1 MRRLGLR
8 RTVLAAVA
16 TAVVLALAVVAVV
29 LAVGRAAPAGL
40 TSGAAEREASSAAQI
55 TAPLSGVT
63 SGPVRTGVNDFTFDS
78 FDVEYRLGRDAD
90 GHATLLTT
98 ETLVARFPDFDQN
111 RGIRRS
117 LPATYQGHTTQLSV
131 VSVTDEEG
139 EPRNFEVEYGSG
151 IVDIIAAVPEGQFVR
166 GEQTYVIT
174 YAQRDVVDFFAS
186 SSAEEFYWNLTGTDW
201 AQPFARVSGRVVLDD
216 GLRTALLDQDACY
229 RGYAGSTDR
238 CAITRSGDT
247 FTVDELA
254 LGPYQ
259 TVTIAIGFAPGTFTL
274 FDTSY
279 LATPWAWLQLLGVVV
294 ALGAAVA
301 ALVLRATRYRDAP
314 GRPVI
319 IAEYLP
325 PSGLSLLEAAVLTHR
340 RSRAVA
346 SQLVDFAVRRAIMI
360 IETPATWFRWR
371 DTWTL
376 RLETAS
382 GTEGEE
388 RNLLQYFFPGLIGGT
403 EHQLSA
409 QNTSLSQSIQ
419 ALLTRLASGVVAR
432 GWRSRIPA
440 RHSVLLPALVIV
452 GEIVV
457 FVTGVIM
464 MEEGRGGD
472 LPWML
477 IGVPFVGLLI
487 VGICLWRSPLT
498 PVGAELVDHLKGLE
512 VYIELAEADRMRVL
526 QSPEGAEREPVDATS
541 RDERLKLVERL
552 LPWAV
557 LTKHEREWAKELGEF
572 YAEGEGPVWFL
583 SSRTFSVA
591 GFTAG
596 VGSVSST
603 LSSSYSGSSSS
614 GGSSGGGSSGGGG
627 GGGGGGGV

>member
-1 MRRLGLR
+1 MRRRVLGLITG
-8 RTVLAAVA
+8 TVL
-16 TAVVLALAVVAVV
+16 LALAVTVSG
-29 LAVGRAAPAGL
+29 VGAGQAAPLPAVPL
-40 TSGAAEREASSAAQI
+40 QSVAEGA
-55 TAPLSGVT
+55 L
-63 SGPVRTGVNDFTFDS
+63 RTGVDDFTFDS
-78 FDVEYRLGRDAD
+78 FNVEYELGRDAD

-98 ETLVARFPDFDQN
+98 ETLVARFPDVDQN

-117 LPATYQGHTTQLSV
+117 LPATYQGHTTSLTV
-131 VSVTDEEG
+131 LSVTDGEG
-139 EPRNFEVEYGSG
+139 EPRPYEVEYGSG

-174 YAQRDVVDFFAS
+174 YAQRDVVDFFANS
-186 SSAEEFYWNLTGTDW
+186 NAEEFYWNLTGTDW
-201 AQPFARVSGRVVLDD
+201 AQPFARVSGRVVLAD

-247 FTVDELA
+247 LAVDELA
-254 LGPYQ
+254 LGPFQ
-259 TVTIAIGFAPGTFTL
+259 TVTVAIGFAPGTFTL

-279 LATPWAWLQLLGVVV
+279 LVTPWAWLQLLGLVV
-294 ALGAAVA
+294 AIAAAVA

-319 IAEYLP
+319 VAEYLP
-325 PSGLSLLEAAVLTHR
+325 PRGLSLLEAAVLSRHR
-340 RSRAVA
+340 PRAVA
-346 SQLVDFAVRRAIMI
+346 SQLVDFAVRGVLTI

-371 DTWTL
+371 DTWML
-376 RLETAS
+376 RLESTD
-382 GTEGEE
+382 GVEGEE
-388 RNLLQYFFPGLIGGT
+388 RTLLQYFFPGLLVGT
-403 EHQLSA
+403 EHPLSA
-409 QNTSLSQSIQ
+409 QNTSLSRSIQ
-419 ALLTRLASGVVAR
+419 TQLTRMTSAVIAR

-440 RHSVLLPALVIV
+440 RHSVLLPALVVVAGITVVVAGIV
-452 GEIVV
+452 
-457 FVTGVIM
+457 M
-464 MEEGRGGD
+464 SDEGRGGA
-472 LPWML
+472 LP
-477 IGVPFVGLLI
+477 GLLMVVPI
-487 VGICLWRSPLT
+487 VAFLVVGACLWRSPLT
-498 PVGAELVDHLKGLE
+498 AEGAELVDHLKGLE

-526 QSPEGAEREPVDATS
+526 QSPEGALREPVDPTS

-572 YAEGEGPVWFL
+572 YAEGESPRWFA
-583 SSRTFSVA
+583 SSRPFSVA
-591 GFTAG
+591 AFSAG

>member
-1 MRRLGLR
+1 MPRLDVR
-8 RTVLAAVA
+8 RTVLVVVA
-16 TAVVLALAVVAVV
+16 TALVLALAVIAIV
-29 LAVGRAAPAGL
+29 LALGRAAPPTLA
-40 TSGAAEREASSAAQI
+40 SGAAENGTSAALQR
-55 TAPLSGVT
+55 TAPLSAVT
-63 SGPVRTGVNDFTFDS
+63 GGALRTGINDFTFDS
-78 FDVEYRLGRDAD
+78 FDVEYRLGRDAN

-98 ETLVARFPDFDQN
+98 ETLVARFPDYEQN

-117 LPATYQGHTTQLSV
+117 LPASFQGHTTQLTV
-131 VSVTDEEG
+131 VSVTDG
-139 EPRNFEVEYGSG
+139 DGRPRQYDVEYDTG
-151 IVDIIAAVPEGQFVR
+151 IVDIIAAVPEGQFVL

-174 YAQRDVVDFFAS
+174 YAQRDVVDYFAS
-186 SSAEEFYWNLTGTDW
+186 SNAEEFYWNLTGTDW
-201 AQPFARVSGRVVLDD
+201 AQPFGRVSASVILND
-216 GLRTALLDQDACY
+216 GLRSALLDQDACY
-229 RGYAGSTDR
+229 RGYAGSTER
-238 CAITRSGDT
+238 CAITRTGDA

-259 TVTIAIGFAPGTFTL
+259 TVTIAIGFAPGTFEL
-274 FDTSY
+274 FDSSY
-279 LATPWAWLQLLGVVV
+279 LLTPWAWLQLLGIVV

-301 ALVLRATRYRDAP
+301 AVVLRLTRYRDAP

-325 PSGLSLLEAAVLTHR
+325 PPGLSLLEAAVLTHR

-346 SQLVDFAVRRAIMI
+346 SQLVNFAVRRAITI
-360 IETPATWFRWR
+360 IESPATWFRWR
-371 DTWTL
+371 DSWTL

-403 EHQLSA
+403 EHELTA
-409 QNTSLSQSIQ
+409 KNTSLSQSIQ
-419 ALLTRLASGVVAR
+419 AQLTRMSSGVVAR
-432 GWRSRIPA
+432 GWRRRIPA
-440 RHSVLLPALVIV
+440 RHSTLLPAAVILGAIAV
-452 GEIVV
+452 FWAGIV
-457 FVTGVIM
+457 M
-464 MEEGRGGD
+464 MEEGRGGN

-477 IGVPFVGLLI
+477 MGVPFVGLLI
-487 VGICLWRSPLT
+487 VGLCLWRSPLT
-498 PVGAELVDHLKGLE
+498 PEGAEIVDHLKGLE

-557 LTKHEREWAKELGEF
+557 LTKHEREWAKELGTF
-572 YAEGEGPVWFL
+572 YGEGEGPVWFS
-583 SSRTFSVA
+583 SSRVFSVA

>member
-1 MRRLGLR
+1 MRRLVLGLVAGA
-8 RTVLAAVA
+8 VL
-16 TAVVLALAVVAVV
+16 LALVITALV
-29 LAVGRAAPAGL
+29 LTLGRAAAPVL
-40 TSGAAEREASSAAQI
+40 TSGAAENPGAGLFASTAQR
-55 TAPLSGVT
+55 TSPLQAVT
-63 SGPVRTGVNDFTFDS
+63 GGALRTGVDDFTFDS

-117 LPATYQGHTTQLSV
+117 LPAFYQGHTTELTV
-131 VSVTDEEG
+131 LSVTDGDG
-139 EPRNFEVEYGSG
+139 EPRRFEVEYGSG
-151 IVDIIAAVPEGQFVR
+151 VVDVIAAVPEGQFVR

-174 YAQRDVVDFFAS
+174 YSQRDVVDFFAS
-186 SSAEEFYWNLTGTDW
+186 SNAEEFYWNLTGTDW

-216 GLRTALLDQDACY
+216 GLRSALLDQDACY
-229 RGYAGSTDR
+229 RGYAGSTER

-247 FTVDELA
+247 FAVDELA
-254 LGPYQ
+254 IGPYQ

-279 LATPWAWLQLLGVVV
+279 LATPWAWVQLLGVAIAV
-294 ALGAAVA
+294 GAAVA
-301 ALVLRATRYRDAP
+301 ALVLRLTRYRDAD

-319 IAEYLP
+319 VAEYLP
-325 PSGLSLLEAAVLTHR
+325 PRGLSLLEAAVLTR
-340 RSRAVA
+340 RKPRAVA
-346 SQLVDFAVRRAIMI
+346 SQLVDFAVRGVITI

-371 DTWTL
+371 DSWML
-376 RLETAS
+376 RLESTE
-382 GTEGEE
+382 GVEGEE
-388 RNLLQYFFPGLIGGT
+388 LNLLRYFFPGLVVGT
-403 EHQLSA
+403 EHTLTA

-419 ALLTRLASGVVAR
+419 AQLARIASSIVAR
-432 GWRSRIPA
+432 GWRSSIPA
-440 RHSVLLPALVIV
+440 RHAVGLSALVVLGQVMAFVAGI
-452 GEIVV
+452 
-457 FVTGVIM
+457 FVTD
-464 MEEGRGGD
+464 EGRGGD
-472 LPWML
+472 LPGFL
-477 IGVPFVGLLI
+477 IP
-487 VGICLWRSPLT
+487 VGILCFFVVAVCLYRHPLT
-498 PVGAELVDHLKGLE
+498 AEGAELADHLKGLE
-512 VYIELAEADRMRVL
+512 VYIELAEADRLRVL
-526 QSPEGAEREPVDATS
+526 QSPEGAEREPVDASS

-572 YAEGEGPVWFL
+572 YAEGEGPRWFS
-583 SSRTFSVA
+583 SSRAFSVA

>member
-1 MRRLGLR
+1 MRRLVLGL
-8 RTVLAAVA
+8 VA
-16 TAVVLALAVVAVV
+16 GGLLLALAVTALVLSLGRAGAPV
-29 LAVGRAAPAGL
+29 LA
-40 TSGAAEREASSAAQI
+40 SGAAENAGPFSSSAQR
-55 TAPLSGVT
+55 TAPLQAVT
-63 SGPVRTGVNDFTFDS
+63 GGALRTGVDDFTFDS

-98 ETLVARFPDFDQN
+98 ETLVARFPEFDQN

-117 LPATYQGHTTQLSV
+117 LPATYQGHTTQLTV
-131 VSVTDEEG
+131 LSVTDG
-139 EPRNFEVEYGSG
+139 DGQPRPYDVEYGSG

-174 YAQRDVVDFFAS
+174 YAQRDVVDFAAS
-186 SSAEEFYWNLTGTDW
+186 SNAEEFYWNLTGTDW
-201 AQPFARVSGRVVLDD
+201 AQPFARVSGRVVLND
-216 GLRTALLDQDACY
+216 GLRSALLDQDACY
-229 RGYAGSTDR
+229 RGYAGSTER

-247 FTVDELA
+247 FAVDELA
-254 LGPYQ
+254 IGPYQ

-279 LATPWAWLQLLGVVV
+279 LATPWAWVQLLGVAIAV
-294 ALGAAVA
+294 GAAVA
-301 ALVLRATRYRDAP
+301 ALVLRLTRYRDAE

-319 IAEYLP
+319 VAEYLP
-325 PSGLSLLEAAVLTHR
+325 PRGLSLLDAAVLTR
-340 RSRAVA
+340 RKPRGVA
-346 SQLVDFAVRRAIMI
+346 SQLVDFAVRGSITI

-371 DTWTL
+371 DAWML
-376 RLETAS
+376 RLESTD
-382 GTEGEE
+382 GVEGEE
-388 RNLLQYFFPGLIGGT
+388 LNLLRYFFPGLVVGT
-403 EHQLSA
+403 EHTLTA

-419 ALLTRLASGVVAR
+419 AQLARIASSIVAR
-432 GWRSRIPA
+432 GWRSSIPA
-440 RHSVLLPALVIV
+440 RHTVGLSALVV
-452 GEIVV
+452 LGQVMA
-457 FVTGVIM
+457 FVAGIFITD
-464 MEEGRGGD
+464 EGRGGD
-472 LPWML
+472 LPWFL
-477 IGVPFVGLLI
+477 IP
-487 VGICLWRSPLT
+487 VGILCFFVVAVCLYRHPLM
-498 PVGAELVDHLKGLE
+498 PEGAELVDHLKGLE

-541 RDERLKLVERL
+541 RDERLTLVERL

-572 YAEGEGPVWFL
+572 YAEGEGPGWF
-583 SSRTFSVA
+583 SSTRPFSVA

>member
-1 MRRLGLR
+1 MRRLLLP
-8 RTVLAAVA
+8 VLGG
-16 TAVVLALAVVAVV
+16 AVVLALVIAALV
-29 LAVGRAAPAGL
+29 LALGGRAAPQPQ
-40 TSGAAEREASSAAQI
+40 SGAAPVTA
-55 TAPLSGVT
+55 APLDAAPAAVT
-63 SGPVRTGVNDFTFDS
+63 GGPLRTGVNDFTFDS
-78 FDVEYRLGRDAD
+78 FDVEYRLGRDAE
-90 GHATLLTT
+90 GHATLVTT
-98 ETLVARFPDFDQN
+98 ETLVARFPDYDQN

-117 LPATYQGHTTQLSV
+117 LPATYQGHTTQLTV
-131 VSVTDEEG
+131 LSVTDG
-139 EPRNFEVEYGSG
+139 DGQPRRFDVEYGSG

-186 SSAEEFYWNLTGTDW
+186 SNAEEFYWNLTGTDW
-201 AQPFARVSGRVVLDD
+201 AQPFARVSGTVVLDD
-216 GLRTALLDQDACY
+216 GLRSALLDQDACY
-229 RGYAGSTDR
+229 RGYAGSTER
-238 CAITRSGDT
+238 CAITRTGDT
-247 FTVDELA
+247 FTIDELA
-254 LGPYQ
+254 IGPYQ

-279 LATPWAWLQLLGVVV
+279 LVSPWGWLQLLAV
-294 ALGAAVA
+294 LGAVAAAIA
-301 ALVLRATRYRDAP
+301 ALVLRATRYRNAP

-319 IAEYLP
+319 VAEYLP
-325 PSGLSLLEAAVLTHR
+325 PRGMSLLEAAVLTRHR
-340 RSRAVA
+340 PRAVA
-346 SQLVDFAVRRAIMI
+346 SQLVDFAVRGVLTI

-371 DTWTL
+371 DSWML
-376 RLETAS
+376 RLESTD
-382 GTEGEE
+382 GVDGEE
-388 RNLLQYFFPGLIGGT
+388 RNLLQYFFPGLIVGT
-403 EHQLSA
+403 EHALTA

-419 ALLTRLASGVVAR
+419 AQLTRMASGVIAR
-432 GWRSRIPA
+432 GWRYRIPA
-440 RHSVLLPALVIV
+440 RHSVLLPGLATVAGIGVFTAGIV
-452 GEIVV
+452 
-457 FVTGVIM
+457 M
-464 MEEGRGGD
+464 SDEGRGGD

-477 IGVPFVGLLI
+477 MAVPIVAVVVIGA
-487 VGICLWRSPLT
+487 CLWRSPLT
-498 PVGAELVDHLKGLE
+498 PEGAELVDHLKGLE
-512 VYIELAEADRMRVL
+512 VYIELAEADRIRVL

-572 YAEGEGPVWFL
+572 YAEGEGPRWFS
-583 SSRTFSVA
+583 SSRAFSVA

>member
-1 MRRLGLR
+1 MRRLLLP
-8 RTVLAAVA
+8 VLGG
-16 TAVVLALAVVAVV
+16 AVVLALVIAALV
-29 LAVGRAAPAGL
+29 LALGGRAAPQPQ
-40 TSGAAEREASSAAQI
+40 SGAAPVAA
-55 TAPLSGVT
+55 APLEAAPAAVT
-63 SGPVRTGVNDFTFDS
+63 GGPLRTGVNDFTFDS
-78 FDVEYRLGRDAD
+78 FDVEYRLGRDAE
-90 GHATLLTT
+90 GHATLVTT
-98 ETLVARFPDFDQN
+98 ETLVARFPDYDQN

-117 LPATYQGHTTQLSV
+117 LPATYQGHTTQLTV
-131 VSVTDEEG
+131 LSVTDG
-139 EPRNFEVEYGSG
+139 DGQPRRFDVEYGSG

-174 YAQRDVVDFFAS
+174 YTQRDVVDFFAS
-186 SSAEEFYWNLTGTDW
+186 SNAEEFYWNLTGTDW
-201 AQPFARVSGRVVLDD
+201 AQPFARVSGTVVLDD
-216 GLRTALLDQDACY
+216 GLRSALRDQDACY
-229 RGYAGSTDR
+229 RGDAGASER
-238 CAITRSGDT
+238 CAITRTGDT
-247 FTVDELA
+247 LTIDELA
-254 LGPYQ
+254 IGPYQ

-279 LATPWAWLQLLGVVV
+279 LVSPWGWLQLLAV
-294 ALGAAVA
+294 LGAVAAAIA
-301 ALVLRATRYRDAP
+301 ALVLRATRYRNAP

-319 IAEYLP
+319 VAEYLP
-325 PSGLSLLEAAVLTHR
+325 PRGMSLLEAAVLTRHR
-340 RSRAVA
+340 PRAVA
-346 SQLVDFAVRRAIMI
+346 SQLVDFAVRGVLTI

-371 DTWTL
+371 DSWML
-376 RLETAS
+376 RLESTD
-382 GTEGEE
+382 GVDGEE
-388 RNLLQYFFPGLIGGT
+388 RNLLQYFFPGLIVGT
-403 EHQLSA
+403 EHALTA

-419 ALLTRLASGVVAR
+419 AQLTRMASGVIAR
-432 GWRSRIPA
+432 GWRYRIPA
-440 RHSVLLPALVIV
+440 RHSVLLPGLATVAGIGVFTAGIV
-452 GEIVV
+452 
-457 FVTGVIM
+457 M
-464 MEEGRGGD
+464 SDEGRGGD

-477 IGVPFVGLLI
+477 MAVPIVAVVVIGA
-487 VGICLWRSPLT
+487 CLWRSPLT
-498 PVGAELVDHLKGLE
+498 PEGAELVDHLKGLE

-572 YAEGEGPVWFL
+572 YAEGEGPRWFS
-583 SSRTFSVA
+583 SSRAFSVA

>member
-1 MRRLGLR
+1 MRRAPLR
-8 RTVLAAVA
+8 RTVLAVLAGA
-16 TAVVLALAVVAVV
+16 LVLALAAVV
-29 LAVGRAAPAGL
+29 IVLALGRAAPEAL
-40 TSGAAEREASSAAQI
+40 TSGAAESDSAAAAAR
-55 TAPLSGVT
+55 TAPLSAVT
-63 SGPVRTGVNDFTFDS
+63 GGGLRTGVNDFTFDS

-98 ETLVARFPDFDQN
+98 ETLVARFPEFDQN

-117 LPATYQGHTTQLSV
+117 LPATYQGHTTQLTV
-131 VSVTDEEG
+131 VSVTDG
-139 EPRNFEVEYGSG
+139 DGQPRPYDVEYGSG

-174 YAQRDVVDFFAS
+174 YSQRDVVDYFAS
-186 SSAEEFYWNLTGTDW
+186 SDAEEFYWNLTGTDW
-201 AQPFARVSGRVVLDD
+201 AQPFARVSGTIVLDD
-216 GLRTALLDQDACY
+216 GLADALLDQDACY
-229 RGYAGSTDR
+229 RGYAGSTER
-238 CAITRSGDT
+238 CAITRSGGT
-247 FTVDELA
+247 FSIDELA

-274 FDTSY
+274 FDASY
-279 LATPWAWLQLLGVVV
+279 LVTPWAWVQLLAVAV
-294 ALGAAVA
+294 ALATAVRA
-301 ALVLRATRYRDAP
+301 VVLRATRYRDAP

-319 IAEYLP
+319 VAEYLP
-325 PSGLSLLEAAVLTHR
+325 PPGLSLLEAAVLTHR
-340 RSRAVA
+340 RTRAVA
-346 SQLVDFAVRRAIMI
+346 SQLVDFAVRRAITI
-360 IETPATWFRWR
+360 IETPAAWFRWR

-382 GTEGEE
+382 GIEGEE

-403 EHQLSA
+403 EHQLTA

-419 ALLTRLASGVVAR
+419 AQLTRMSSGVIAR
-432 GWRSRIPA
+432 GWRSRILA
-440 RHSVLLPALVIV
+440 RHSVLLPAVGLVAGIA
-452 GEIVV
+452 V
-457 FVTGVIM
+457 FVTGIVM
-464 MEEGRGGD
+464 SDEGRGGAV
-472 LPWML
+472 PWALML
-477 IGVPFVGLLI
+477 VPIVAFLIIGA
-487 VGICLWRSPLT
+487 CLWRSPLT
-498 PVGAELVDHLKGLE
+498 AEGAELVDHLKGLE

-526 QSPEGAEREPVDATS
+526 QSPEGAERELVDATS

-572 YAEGEGPVWFL
+572 YTEGEGPAWFS

>member
-1 MRRLGLR
+1 MRRLLLP
-8 RTVLAAVA
+8 VLGG
-16 TAVVLALAVVAVV
+16 AVVLALVIATLV
-29 LAVGRAAPAGL
+29 LALGGRAAPQPQ
-40 TSGAAEREASSAAQI
+40 SGAAPVTA
-55 TAPLSGVT
+55 APLDAAPAAVT
-63 SGPVRTGVNDFTFDS
+63 GGPLRTGVDDFTFDS
-78 FDVEYRLGRDAD
+78 FDVEYRLGRDAE
-90 GHATLLTT
+90 GHATLVTT
-98 ETLVARFPDFDQN
+98 ETLVARFPDYDQN

-117 LPATYQGHTTQLSV
+117 LPATYQGHTTQLTV
-131 VSVTDEEG
+131 LSVTDG
-139 EPRNFEVEYGSG
+139 DGQPRRFDVEYGSG

-186 SSAEEFYWNLTGTDW
+186 SNAEEFYWNLTGTDW
-201 AQPFARVSGRVVLDD
+201 AQPFARVSGTVVLDD
-216 GLRTALLDQDACY
+216 GLRSALLDQDACY
-229 RGYAGSTDR
+229 RGYAGSTER
-238 CAITRSGDT
+238 CAITRTGHT
-247 FTVDELA
+247 FTIDELA
-254 LGPYQ
+254 IGPYQ

-279 LATPWAWLQLLGVVV
+279 LVSPWGWLQLLAV
-294 ALGAAVA
+294 LGAVA
-301 ALVLRATRYRDAP
+301 AAIAAIVLRVTRYRNAP

-319 IAEYLP
+319 VAEYLP
-325 PSGLSLLEAAVLTHR
+325 PRGMSLLEAAVLTRHR
-340 RSRAVA
+340 PRAVA
-346 SQLVDFAVRRAIMI
+346 SQLVDFAVRGVLTI

-371 DTWTL
+371 DSWML
-376 RLETAS
+376 RLESTD
-382 GTEGEE
+382 GVDGEE
-388 RNLLQYFFPGLIGGT
+388 RNLLQYFFPGLIVGT
-403 EHQLSA
+403 EHALTA

-419 ALLTRLASGVVAR
+419 AQLTRMASGVIAR
-432 GWRSRIPA
+432 GWRYRIPA
-440 RHSVLLPALVIV
+440 RHSVLLPGLATVAGIGVFTAGIV
-452 GEIVV
+452 
-457 FVTGVIM
+457 M
-464 MEEGRGGD
+464 SDEGRGGD

-477 IGVPFVGLLI
+477 MAVPIVAVVVIGA
-487 VGICLWRSPLT
+487 CLWRSPLT
-498 PVGAELVDHLKGLE
+498 PEGAELVDHLKGLE

-552 LPWAV
+552 LAWAV

-572 YAEGEGPVWFL
+572 YAEGEGPRWFS
-583 SSRTFSVA
+583 SSRAFSVA